1 MGKYKVVMLDEFYAR
16 TKIEKEILKEVNAD
30 LIVSPSTDEDTAI
43 RYASD
48 ADVII
53 TRHVPVT
60 EKILE
65 AAKRC
70 KVVVR
75 TGIGFDMVDIPA
87 ATRRGIYVA
96 NAPGFCIDE
105 VADHT
110 LALVLALQRKI
121 NIISQKV
128 KKGAWRWDEFKPI
141 FGLKGQIYGVVAWG
155 NIGRAVAKRA
165 QVFGFNVIAT
175 DPFVSPEEAK
185 KFGVELVDFDKL
197 LEISDVV
204 SVHAPLSKST
214 HHMFNEKT
222 IGKMKNTAYLVNT
235 ARGGLVDQK
244 ALYNALKSGKIAGA
258 ALDVM
263 EEEPPKANEPLF
275 TLDNVII
282 TPHIAGY
289 SEGSVIEL
297 RNRVFGE
304 VITVLKGGQPN
315 AWVNRKEMS
324 K

>member
-1 MGKYKVVMLDEFYAR
+1 
-16 TKIEKEILKEVNAD
+16 
-30 LIVSPSTDEDTAI
+30 
-43 RYASD
+43 
-48 ADVII
+48 
-53 TRHVPVT
+53 
-60 EKILE
+60 
-65 AAKRC
+65 
-70 KVVVR
+70 
-75 TGIGFDMVDIPA
+75 
-87 ATRRGIYVA
+87 
-96 NAPGFCIDE
+96 
-105 VADHT
+105 
-110 LALVLALQRKI
+110 
-121 NIISQKV
+121 
-128 KKGAWRWDEFKPI
+128 
-141 FGLKGQIYGVVAWG
+141 
-155 NIGRAVAKRA
+155 
-165 QVFGFNVIAT
+165 
-175 DPFVSPEEAK
+175 
-185 KFGVELVDFDKL
+185 L
-197 LEISDVV
+197 L
-204 SVHAPLSKST
+204 KST

-235 ARGGLVDQK
+235 GRGGLVDQK
-244 ALYNALKSGKIAGA
+244 ALYNALKSGEIAGA